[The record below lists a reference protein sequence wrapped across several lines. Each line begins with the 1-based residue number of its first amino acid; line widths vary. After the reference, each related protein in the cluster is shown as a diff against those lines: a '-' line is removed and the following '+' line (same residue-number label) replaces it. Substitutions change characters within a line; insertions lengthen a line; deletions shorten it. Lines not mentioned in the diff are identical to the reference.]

1 MEEDTGS
8 TRSVG
13 WELPWSMRRHE
24 KIGARS
30 NDIRL
35 NSSTFSIGLRWCIGE
50 GRRGKHIG
58 ETARTRGGVS
68 PAPEWGEGAR
78 RAPPPRESG
87 VGWRAADSNRRWYP
101 CCALKFKE
109 L

>member
-24 KIGARS
+24 KIGGRS

-35 NSSTFSIGLRWCIGE
+35 NSSPLHIGPRGST
-50 GRRGKHIG
+50 GDARRGAA
-58 ETARTRGGVS
+58 TGGR
-68 PAPEWGEGAR
+68 EWGE
-78 RAPPPRESG
+78 APPEAPPARASE
-87 VGWRAADSNRRWYP
+87 VWWRAADSNRRWYP

-109 L
+109 LLW